1 MLTLPQYLL
10 PQLFRKCVVAAVAL
24 TVIGATYLASTQ
36 FIYHQTG
43 LTRSIDAIIRSIT
56 PYKNPEAKILTQLLA
71 KPASSNSV
79 LQDMTITYPISEI
92 LLQLDI
98 STAMAKVKT
107 TSSLSNNDRKS
118 IILNVTSP
126 YFVHDVAGKF
136 VKIKGTVTNLNPIN
150 STGGGLAY
158 ISIVDIKEKIPVDL
172 EDWSVEKGLYIP
184 SINAGQSL
192 PLEWDVRLVKAGTYT
207 VDILF
212 NTNSSL
218 HAPPVVSPKISLI
231 VDPKSNLNPGNV
243 LPVTFGVPAVLMAT
257 LGSIHYL
264 RVRKTDI

>member
-1 MLTLPQYLL
+1 M
-10 PQLFRKCVVAAVAL
+10 
-24 TVIGATYLASTQ
+24 
-36 FIYHQTG
+36 
-43 LTRSIDAIIRSIT
+43 
-56 PYKNPEAKILTQLLA
+56 
-71 KPASSNSV
+71 
-79 LQDMTITYPISEI
+79 
-92 LLQLDI
+92 
-98 STAMAKVKT
+98 
-107 TSSLSNNDRKS
+107 
-118 IILNVTSP
+118 LNVTSP
-126 YFVHDVAGKF
+126 YYVHDVAGKF
-136 VKIKGTVTNLNPIN
+136 VKIRGIITNLNPIN
-150 STGGGLAY
+150 TTSGGLAY

-184 SINAGQSL
+184 SIHAGQSL

-257 LGSIHYL
+257 QDQFITCVPGKLIYSIFKM
-264 RVRKTDI
+264 RVQCFMIHGITFFNYNLFYRLLPQY